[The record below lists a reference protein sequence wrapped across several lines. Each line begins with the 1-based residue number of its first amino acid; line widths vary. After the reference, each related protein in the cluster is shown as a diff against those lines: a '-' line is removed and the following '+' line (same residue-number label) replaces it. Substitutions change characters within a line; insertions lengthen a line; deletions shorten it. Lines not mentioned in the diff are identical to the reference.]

1 MLKHIGSKIQCFQKE
16 AFRKLLGMYTANLF
30 PTVDLHRF
38 GFVIIAWSIDSGSH
52 LGSLM
57 K

>member
-38 GFVIIAWSIDSGSH
+38 GFVIAWSIDSGSH